1 MARHARDIPSGF
13 WGIVATFIAILA
25 LTVLLLSDDLL
36 LFILFDSFGSMQ
48 VDLSLRLTVALVL
61 TILNIGLAIFAF
73 SILKKKPETGAD
85 AMIGMKAMVAR
96 ATETETW
103 IKVRGELW
111 RAQCS
116 QTLHVGEEV
125 QVTGIDGLILHIEK
139 INSQ

>member
-1 MARHARDIPSGF
+1 MARYAKDIPSGF
-13 WGIVATFIAILA
+13 WGIVAMFIAILA

-85 AMIGMKAMVAR
+85 AMIGMKATVAR

-111 RAQCS
+111 RAQCAH
-116 QTLHVGEEV
+116 TLHVGEEV